1 MLILFDLPKDTI
13 HAFKTYYS
21 LYNHLEHME
30 KTKGKGKWVFARHS
44 HQHVLACYRYIRNQ
58 KLSAQPARIFEQG
71 LERAL
76 KQATAKATGK
86 GDEKFDILE
95 MVNGNVKK
103 PVFIPVTPD
112 IDIITL
118 QQRWCQNYCKKH
130 GYALFEVSSPTDFK
144 NARDGHDY
152 AIG

>member
-13 HAFKTYYS
+13 HAFKTYHT
-21 LYNHLEHME
+21 LYNHLEYLE

-76 KQATAKATGK
+76 KQAAAKTIEK
-86 GDEKFDILE
+86 GDKKFDFLE
-95 MVNGNVKK
+95 IINGNVKK
-103 PVFIPVTPD
+103 PVFIPITPD
-112 IDIITL
+112 VNIIAL
-118 QQRWCQNYCKKH
+118 QQQWCQNYCKEY
-130 GYALFEVSSPTDFK
+130 GYALVEVTSPTDW
-144 NARDGHDY
+144 RRVC
-152 AIG
+152 